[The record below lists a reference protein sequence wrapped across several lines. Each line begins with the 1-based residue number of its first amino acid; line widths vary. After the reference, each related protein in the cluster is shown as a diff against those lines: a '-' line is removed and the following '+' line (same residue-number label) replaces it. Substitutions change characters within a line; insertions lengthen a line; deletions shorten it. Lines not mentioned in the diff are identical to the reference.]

1 MPTVQARA
9 AAVQLITVEA
19 ETTVLQLEIRMVHN
33 LIRLT
38 MILER
43 DQVGNRMLQTT
54 ITLHLPVEG
63 GKTIPMRPYRNA

>member
-9 AAVQLITVEA
+9 AVQSITLEA
-19 ETTVLQLEIRMVHN
+19 ETTGRQIEIRMVHN
-33 LIRLT
+33 LIRVT
-38 MILER
+38 MILGR

-63 GKTIPMRPYRNA
+63 GRTVPIRLYRHA